1 MFRSRSRR
9 ALLVLAVLASG
20 MLIAGM
26 LSGTAPA
33 TPGSGAVST
42 QLARSTVAD
51 PINLNERLA
60 QGQHLRIH
68 TEAPIDVADYRV
80 DLAPGGTTGWHSHP
94 GPSFNVVAEG
104 EVTYYTEGSSCTPQ
118 RYPAGTVFV
127 NPSKIVHILR
137 NEGSVPAVVYVTWMV
152 PVGANP
158 IRVDEPAP
166 GNCPF

>member
-1 MFRSRSRR
+1 MSRLRR
-9 ALLVLAVLASG
+9 VLIVLAVGVLAATLLTAVLG
-20 MLIAGM
+20 
-26 LSGTAPA
+26 GTAPA
-33 TPGSGAVST
+33 TPSSGQIST
-42 QLARSTVAD
+42 LLARSTVAD

-68 TEAPIDVADYRV
+68 TTGPIDVADYRV
-80 DLAPGGTTGWHSHP
+80 ELAPGGTTGWHSHP

-104 EVTYYTEGSSCTPQ
+104 EVTYYTEGRTCTPHH
-118 RYPAGTVFV
+118 YPAGTTFV
-127 NPSKIVHILR
+127 NQSQIVHILR
-137 NEGSVPAVVYVTWMV
+137 NEGTVPAVVYVTWLV

>member
-1 MFRSRSRR
+1 MFRSRFRR

-20 MLIAGM
+20 VLIAGV

-42 QLARSTVAD
+42 QLARGTVAD
-51 PINLNERLA
+51 AINLNERLA

-68 TEAPIDVADYRV
+68 TEASIDVATYKV

-104 EVTYYTEGSSCTPQ
+104 EVTYYTEGTSCTPH
-118 RYPAGTVFV
+118 RYPAGTTFV
-127 NPSKIVHILR
+127 NPSKIVHTLR
-137 NEGSVPAVVYVTWMV
+137 NEGTVPAVVYVTWMV